1 MATCFVIQPFDGG
14 RFDKRFADV
23 FSPAIKAAGLEP
35 YRVDHDPSVSIPI
48 DDIQAGIENSD
59 VCLADITTDNP
70 NVWFELGYAIAA
82 QREVVLVC
90 SDERA
95 AKFPFD
101 VQHRSIIRYST
112 DSSSDFESLRA
123 KIQSRLEATLQRSEK
138 LGQVARIQ
146 SVASLEGLDQHHVAT
161 LVAVAEEVDSPDS
174 GASVYEIRS
183 SMEKAGFTKIATTL
197 GLKALLDSGMLE
209 SYEDSGYNGDPF
221 IAYRVTDRGMA
232 WLSDN
237 QDKLTLLR
245 RDEASAS
252 VAVTELDIP
261 F

>member
-1 MATCFVIQPFDGG
+1 MGTCFVVQPFDGG
-14 RFDKRFADV
+14 RFDKRYKDV
-23 FSPAIKAAGLEP
+23 FSPAIRAAGLEP

-82 QREVVLVC
+82 RREVVLVC
-90 SDERA
+90 SDERGSR
-95 AKFPFD
+95 FPFD
-101 VQHRSIIRYST
+101 IQHRSVVRYST
-112 DSSSDFESLRA
+112 ESSSDFEQLQK

-146 SVASLEGLDQHHVAT
+146 SVASLEGLEQHHVAT
-161 LVAVAEEVDSPDS
+161 LIAVAEELDDPDS
-174 GASVYEIRS
+174 GVAVHQIRS

-197 GLKALLDSGMLE
+197 GLKALSDSGMLE
-209 SYEDSGYNGDPF
+209 SFEDTDYNGYQF
-221 IAYRVTDRGMA
+221 TSYRVTDRGMA
-232 WLSDN
+232 WLSEN

-245 RDEASAS
+245 HEAQ
-252 VAVTELDIP
+252 
-261 F
+261 